1 MGSGKQLTSLDKE
14 DYRKR
19 LRDECLASSTVTHY
33 IEGALAVEKLLFEGD
48 RCTDPRKISGE
59 DVMYLLEIFRSSD
72 YTIGTRKGYMLSL
85 RKWCLTY
92 GNPSVPDWPT
102 ARFPPDRRPRAD
114 WLTPDQ
120 VKALLSADLTTI
132 QRVAIHLE
140 LNLGLRRV
148 EVIRMKVQD
157 LDFDKGIIRIR
168 GKGAMGDKPRM
179 IPFTRETGRIVGD
192 WLAERDKWIEY
203 TKFRYPKTF
212 RVPEELIVWIR
223 GGRIYPYSERGS
235 GFDKRICRSIRQ
247 KVGFRFSNH
256 TLRRTLGRTLYRSG
270 VPAPTIAKILGH
282 ESPDTTLMYIGIDID
297 DMKSALDCL
306 NMEMIDND

>member
-1 MGSGKQLTSLDKE
+1 MGSGKLTSLDKE

-59 DVMYLLEIFRSSD
+59 DVMYLLEIFGSSD
-72 YTIGTRKGYMLSL
+72 YTVGTRKGYMLSL

-120 VKALLSADLTTI
+120 VKALLSADLTNI
-132 QRVAIHLE
+132 QRLAIHLE

-148 EVIRMKVQD
+148 EVIRMRVHD
-157 LDFDKGIIRIR
+157 IDFENRAIRVR
-168 GKGAMGDKPRM
+168 GKGPMGDKPRTV
-179 IPFTRETGRIVGD
+179 PFARETDRIIGD

-203 TKFRYPKTF
+203 SRFRFPKTF
-212 RVPEELIVWIR
+212 SVPGELVVWTR
-223 GGRIYPYSERGS
+223 AGRIYPYSERGS

-247 KVGFRFSNH
+247 QVGFRFSNH

-282 ESPDTTLMYIGIDID
+282 ESIEMTLRYIGVDLD
-297 DMKSALDCL
+297 DMRTALDSL
-306 NMEMIDND
+306 EM